1 MYFKI
6 ENFGQKLKEARKKN
20 KISRAQ
26 MAKKLNM
33 TPQAYGAYELGKR
46 EPPVSKLINI
56 CEFLHVSP
64 HDLLGYESDT
74 NDELERTIRDIQECG
89 FLVFPDNRTHKR
101 IINIL
106 NEAESNSPSDEVYTI
121 DGKTLI
127 NLSKKINSMAM
138 NTYRESKY
146 QLYKLAFDEVQKIQI
161 QAAYDWL
168 KTDQAKPL
176 RNQIIKNNPH
186 FFDKDNIDDEDAT
199 DNNAQE
205 NLYHIPTWG
214 QRLEKDGPMIINGF
228 CYRIEKGQIIKT
240 PVKDVKM
247 KNGKLAAILEDGET
261 LLVNGVSSYTNKA
274 SKE

>member
-1 MYFKI
+1 MTFQSNLKKYREIAGYSQAKEFAEKI
-6 ENFGQKLKEARKKN
+6 GVPYQTYMGYENRG
-20 KISRAQ
+20 
-26 MAKKLNM
+26 
-33 TPQAYGAYELGKR
+33 R
-46 EPPVSKLINI
+46 EPKFSTLIKI
-56 CEFLHVSP
+56 ADTLHVSI
-64 HDLLGYESDT
+64 DKLLGYKAHT
-74 NDELERTIRDIQECG
+74 PDELERTIRDIQGCG
-89 FLVFPDNRTHKR
+89 FLVFSDNRTHKR

-138 NTYRESKY
+138 NTYRESKH

-161 QAAYDWL
+161 QAVYDWL